1 MKIIDGKKV
10 SIEVL
15 DEIKASVENRVK
27 NNLKFL
33 I

>member
-15 DEIKASVENRVK
+15 DEIKSSVDNRVK
-27 NNLKFL
+27 NNQPRC
-33 I
+33 

>member
-15 DEIKASVENRVK
+15 DEIKSSVDNRVK
-27 NNLKFL
+27 NSLK
-33 I
+33 IPH